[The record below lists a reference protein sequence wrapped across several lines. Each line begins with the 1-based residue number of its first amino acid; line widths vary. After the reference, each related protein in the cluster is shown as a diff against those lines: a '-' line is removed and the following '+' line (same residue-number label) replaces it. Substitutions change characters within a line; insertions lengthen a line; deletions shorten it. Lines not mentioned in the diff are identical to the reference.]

1 MKDILKLAYFDE
13 QAAVDFLE
21 IKESGSSSEIMK
33 VVTEKNK
40 EMGFSGEAGK
50 GFFSFLKFGLSGN
63 MNKKNNSIVET
74 QVTRTIYNKFIELS
88 KKAKEI
94 KKYKH
99 INLKIVKNSATYFR
113 NLMPF
118 IKMIDDTGEFEN
130 AEDLKGLNHQELDA
144 IFDDARGYYEYLG
157 EIVSDDK
164 ESETVIIRFNI
175 NGMRNNYSLYDLT
188 KMNLSIYGIEVG
200 EAKSI
205 DLDFINEMNEMLQE
219 ERNEQK
225 ELSYEEMQRQ
235 NSYDNNKLP
244 DLDSKEKRYKIIDVI
259 VAGI

>member
-40 EMGFSGEAGK
+40 DLGFSAEAGK
-50 GFFSFLKFGLSGN
+50 VFFSFLKFGLSGN
-63 MNKKNNSIVET
+63 MNKKNNSIIET

-88 KKAKEI
+88 KEAKEI

-130 AEDLKGLNHQELDA
+130 AKELKGLNHQELDT

-157 EIVSDDK
+157 EIVSD
-164 ESETVIIRFNI
+164 EEEYETVIIRFNI

-200 EAKSI
+200 KAENI
-205 DLDFINEMNEMLQE
+205 DLNFMNEMNEMLQE
-219 ERNEQK
+219 EKTKPKQ
-225 ELSYEEMQRQ
+225 LSYEEMKSVTLDDNQPTEQ
-235 NSYDNNKLP
+235 NPKS
-244 DLDSKEKRYKIIDVI
+244 EKYKIIDVI